1 MMNPDTHRNDGR
13 ITLGY
18 SEPLYL
24 LPFDHRESYVA
35 GMFHF
40 KPPLS
45 VAQRE
50 LVIDSKRLI
59 YEGFSQALTEGVPFG
74 AAGILVDEQFGTAIL
89 RDARQRG
96 CVTAV
101 CVERS
106 GTDEFEFEYGSDFA
120 SHIAAFD
127 PTFAKALVRYNPEG
141 DRALN
146 LRQVGRLRQLS
157 EHCQR
162 SQQHFMFELLVPP
175 TADQL
180 AQAGGSKEVFDQRA
194 RPLLM
199 PQALRE
205 LQDAGIEPDVWKVEG
220 LDSPADGQGIV
231 DIARRGGRDQVG
243 CIVLGRG
250 ADEAKVRHWL
260 SVAAGVPGFIGFAVG
275 RTSFWDAVAGY
286 RAQTLTR
293 AEATAQIARRLSEW
307 VGVFEGGR
315 LTRAAGPGQT
325 ASLKPAG
332 SG

>member
-1 MMNPDTHRNDGR
+1 MNPDTRRDEGR
-13 ITLGY
+13 VNLGY
-18 SEPLYL
+18 SKPLYL
-24 LPFDHRESYVA
+24 LPFDHRASYVA
-35 GMFHF
+35 DMFHF
-40 KPPLS
+40 EPPLS

-50 LVIDSKRLI
+50 QVIDSKQLI
-59 YEGFSQALTEGVPFG
+59 YEGFSQALTEGVPFE
-74 AAGILVDEQFGTAIL
+74 AAGILVDEQFGAAIL

-96 CVTAV
+96 CVTAL

-157 EHCQR
+157 DHCQR
-162 SQQHFMFELLVPP
+162 SQRRFMFELLVPP
-175 TADQL
+175 TDEQL
-180 AQAGGSKEVFDQRA
+180 AQAGGNKDAFDREA

-199 PQALRE
+199 QQALRE

-231 DIARRGGRDQVG
+231 DIARRGGRGQVG

-260 SVAAGVPGFIGFAVG
+260 SVAAGVHGFIGFAVG
-275 RTSFWDAVAGY
+275 RTSFWDAVSGY

-293 AEATAQIARRLSEW
+293 AEAATQIAGRLREW
-307 VGVFEGGR
+307 VDVFEVAR
-315 LTRAAGPGQT
+315 QSHSAVAA
-325 ASLKPAG
+325 
-332 SG
+332 